1 MKIDPLIKK
10 KWNRFISIKRGFYSL
25 LLLMLMILISLF
37 AEALINSRALMVCYE
52 GEFYFPTYGEMIP
65 GNRFGLGYDYETN
78 YRELKEKIKER
89 KKKKGASKGSAVFK
103 LPNMTGPSK
112 ADGEA
117 ASQLI
122 VKKGMFSIFPDFVIL
137 PPVPYN
143 PYENDLKDKTYPPFP
158 PSFPERHFL
167 GTDNVGRDILAR
179 LVYGFRTAILFSVVL
194 LFLNYSIG
202 ISLGCA
208 MGYFGGKFD
217 LFFQRILEV
226 WSNIPFLYVVIIVS
240 SVMVPNFMILLLIMA
255 FFGWI
260 NMTWVMRTMTYK
272 EKEREYVLAARSLG
286 ASHFRIIFKHIIPNT
301 LSVIVTYAPFAVS
314 GGIVALTSLDYLG
327 FGLPAPTPSW
337 GELLQQG
344 WTNMEAWW
352 ISASVVSALVIT
364 LMAVTFTGEGI
375 REAFDPKMH
384 TYYE

>member
-1 MKIDPLIKK
+1 MV
-10 KWNRFISIKRGFYSL
+10 
-25 LLLMLMILISLF
+25 LISLF
-37 AEALINSRALMVCYE
+37 AELFINSRALVVRYE
-52 GEFYFPTYGEMIP
+52 GTFYFPTYGEMIP
-65 GNRFGLGYDYETN
+65 GSRFDLGYDYETN
-78 YRELKEKIKER
+78 YRELKAKMAEKKIKEGDGNE
-89 KKKKGASKGSAVFK
+89 KK
-103 LPNMTGPSK
+103 
-112 ADGEA
+112 
-117 ASQLI
+117 
-122 VKKGMFSIFPDFVIL
+122 SILSNFVIL

-143 PYENDLKDKTYPPFP
+143 PYENDLKEDSYPPFA
-158 PSFPERHFL
+158 PSLSQRHFL

-179 LVYGFRTAILFSVVL
+179 LVYGFRTAIVFSVVL
-194 LFLNYSIG
+194 LTMNYAIG

-240 SVMVPNFMILLLIMA
+240 SIIVPSFMILLLIMA

-286 ASHFRIIFKHIIPNT
+286 ASHFRIIFRHIIPNT

-344 WTNMEAWW
+344 WSNMDAWW

-375 REAFDPKMH
+375 REAFDPKLH
-384 TYYE
+384 SYYE